1 MDLVD
6 VYEDMLDYVDSAK
19 DSISNL
25 IDNFQRLEDAMQDA
39 LVVNGE
45 VVDLAKIQR
54 CKNDAQNEI
63 YRIQGKIVPAIEADI
78 EELEDDEDDD
88 D

>member
-6 VYEDMLDYVDSAK
+6 VYEDVLDYVRDAR
-19 DSISNL
+19 DSINGLVNSFQNL
-25 IDNFQRLEDAMQDA
+25 ENAMQDA
-39 LVVNGE
+39 LIVNGE
-45 VVDLAKIQR
+45 VVDLSKIQQ

-63 YRIQGKIVPAIEADI
+63 NRISSRIIPVIEADI